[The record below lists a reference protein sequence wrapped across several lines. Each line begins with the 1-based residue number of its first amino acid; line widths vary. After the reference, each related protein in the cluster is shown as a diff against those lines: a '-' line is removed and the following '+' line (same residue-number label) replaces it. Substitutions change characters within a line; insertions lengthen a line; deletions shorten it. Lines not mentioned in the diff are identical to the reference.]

1 MLTKTNTLN
10 SSQSTS
16 ITSYYSEAAL
26 RSPERTR
33 KVKNERAVPLLTN
46 ECKFQVSPE
55 IVLIRKE
62 NKIYEEKKR
71 LSVSPISKRLSV
83 TGLANKVIL
92 QKTELKLL
100 DMPSEIK
107 PILKKSS
114 IFNRTGIINDHKV
127 RFADEEEK
135 RPLAY
140 VYMVESYR
148 NYKIYSLRGNDA
160 NNKETVKDTKGAC
173 RCSCVIY

>member
-1 MLTKTNTLN
+1 MLTKTNTLK

-16 ITSYYSEAAL
+16 ITSYYSEAAF

-33 KVKNERAVPLLTN
+33 KIKNDNTEPLLTN
-46 ECKFQVSPE
+46 DCKFQVNPE
-55 IVLIRKE
+55 IILIRKE
-62 NKIYEEKKR
+62 NKIHEEKKR
-71 LSVSPISKRLSV
+71 LPLSPISKRLSV
-83 TGLANKVIL
+83 TSLANKVII
-92 QKTELKLL
+92 QKTELKLF
-100 DMPSEIK
+100 DMPNEIK

-114 IFNRTGIINDHKV
+114 ILNKTGFINNHKV

-148 NYKIYSLRGNDA
+148 NYKMYSLKANDE
-160 NNKETVKDTKGAC
+160 NNKEIIKHTKNVC